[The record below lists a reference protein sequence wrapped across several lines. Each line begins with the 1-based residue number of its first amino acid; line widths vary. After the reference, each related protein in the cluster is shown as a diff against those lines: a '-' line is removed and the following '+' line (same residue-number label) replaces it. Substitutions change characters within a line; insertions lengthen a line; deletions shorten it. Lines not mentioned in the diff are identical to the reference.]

1 MSGENEEY
9 KNKAR
14 EQSRMEGQQ
23 KQVKVKSYPD
33 GTALAHL
40 LLDLDFPANIEKII
54 QHIVQKSRGN
64 TR

>member
-23 KQVKVKSYPD
+23 KQVKVKSYPE

-40 LLDLDFPANIEKII
+40 LLDLEVTPDENVLLKLQEIDYKAI
-54 QHIVQKSRGN
+54 
-64 TR
+64 